1 MPLDEDAARY
11 AAARARAARANE
23 LNRRR
28 QDAEAM
34 GRFVEEPITARN
46 IREYGSIFDPADFA
60 DLEDI
65 AASTRRRGVGA
76 YSTDT
81 GTVRRTPPRARFPTD
96 AEYRA
101 IQFQNFLNNI
111 DTQSR
116 QGARIQEFVNKNPQ
130 LAQQIFNTSL
140 GLRSKVSGTQKK
152 LAGISN
158 NIYQAA
164 DNFRAKYHDG
174 RFIPDFIANPLGL
187 NNPLVEAGGLIKEGT
202 RLNPQ
207 GLTFLKEQKDLGSVL
222 DQMQL
227 DAMAGKV
234 TASYFSRNVANPK
247 LNIAFQSA
255 SGYTDP
261 SSLKKEKAQAAAEIQ
276 RLENELNAKNIT
288 ERKRKIIQR
297 DLELQNRRF
306 KNFSTQLS
314 VSQQALEAN
323 PLTSEAI
330 RYQLG
335 SVISAAPE
343 GTMITASPIGGPS
356 GGRS

>member
-11 AAARARAARANE
+11 AAARARAARADE

-34 GRFVEEPITARN
+34 GRFVEERITARN

-174 RFIPDFIANPLGL
+174 RFIPDFIA
-187 NNPLVEAGGLIKEGT
+187 K
-202 RLNPQ
+202 
-207 GLTFLKEQKDLGSVL
+207 F
-222 DQMQL
+222 
-227 DAMAGKV
+227 
-234 TASYFSRNVANPK
+234 
-247 LNIAFQSA
+247 
-255 SGYTDP
+255 
-261 SSLKKEKAQAAAEIQ
+261 
-276 RLENELNAKNIT
+276 LNAC
-288 ERKRKIIQR
+288 
-297 DLELQNRRF
+297 
-306 KNFSTQLS
+306 SS
-314 VSQQALEAN
+314 
-323 PLTSEAI
+323 
-330 RYQLG
+330 
-335 SVISAAPE
+335 
-343 GTMITASPIGGPS
+343 
-356 GGRS
+356 